1 MGLLSRE
8 IAGVTVIQPATC
20 YCMASEQGMALSHLK
35 LGVGGAKE
43 GYSLVI
49 LENYMTCKF

>member
-20 YCMASEQGMALSHLK
+20 YCMASEQGGMALSHLK

-43 GYSLVI
+43 A
-49 LENYMTCKF
+49 